1 MFFTIISRIA
11 LFCTN
16 QGITM
21 RLHRTLPQGNS
32 IEFATFFMN
41 RSLASRMLM
50 LGLPVLALVLLI
62 IFTATGSSIEGI
74 LDRAIARNAQ
84 LQSQAMRLALEQ
96 ALEETRNQLLILA
109 AGSMEQSEM
118 TNRLKF
124 RAKAGGLRYREL
136 AFEGLTPDKRYL
148 LVNSDGEIVNVPMR
162 QALASPTGPF
172 HGIAGEHRIG
182 HVSVAQPVEVTYSMV
197 PVKGGT
203 QNISLHVLRFSTPVQ
218 DADGS
223 FVGYLMLSLDLRELR
238 DIVSAYSAPNAPIA
252 AAGTDV
258 RVRTLFF
265 DRDGW
270 MLFQSEVPDAGL
282 PQRSLAT
289 DAVRAGFSGDFGRP
303 GFNTAFRPG
312 PEHLNYWNMV
322 SDVQDGKNGQIALAE
337 NTTLWSNSQMR
348 VERVSYVPVF
358 FSLISQEDSVVLG
371 GLAVLD
377 TSFTTTRTGV
387 QLMGIYIGAFV
398 GGTLLLGLSLWWLAR
413 QTSRSLNAITD
424 ELELRNTAGEDGN
437 LELPQMPREL
447 ERLRGGI
454 NTLLD
459 RLRHAAEAR
468 RQRAAEDDALALREP
483 VPDLPHPE
491 DLPVN
496 GLIGTSSTML
506 TLCDNVRK
514 ASQVMADVLVV
525 GETGTGK
532 ELVSEAIHRLSA
544 RSAGPFITINCGALD
559 ENLLMDTLFGHVKGA
574 FTEARAPRKG
584 AFLTAQGGTLMLD
597 EVGNAA
603 PKVQQAL
610 LRALSTRR
618 MRPLGSDED
627 VPFDTRIIAATNASL
642 IDDAQRGSFREDL
655 YYRLAVITI
664 NTPPLRDRKSD
675 IPSLTV
681 YFLSE
686 ALKAKARLKAE
697 AGVSAAALPSVMP
710 QISKGAMAKLM
721 DYDWPGNVR
730 ELKNTL
736 TRALTFCEGGILL
749 AEDIQLG
756 HAIQGAGE
764 AIQGEN
770 IATPVLDSRNPQ
782 ATPCDPGNC
791 STPPADSGARANGLP
806 DKWADRQ
813 PDQPAET
820 AGLQESSEFA
830 APGQL
835 PDPTIQQGDMLH
847 GLSAAEKLN
856 RRIIDAWPTIAAAGS
871 ISRQEYQTLAGKDI
885 SMRTAQYDLQLLVQQ
900 GLVRK
905 EGRGPAQRYV
915 VIGR

>member
-1 MFFTIISRIA
+1 
-11 LFCTN
+11 
-16 QGITM
+16 M

-32 IEFATFFMN
+32 LEFAAFFMN

-50 LGLPVLALVLLI
+50 MGLPVLSLVLLI
-62 IFTATGSSIEGI
+62 IFAVTGSSIENI

-84 LQSQAMRLALEQ
+84 LQSQAMCLALEKM
-96 ALEETRNQLLILA
+96 LEETRNELLILA
-109 AGSMEQSEM
+109 AGSMNQDDM
-118 TNRLKF
+118 LNRLKY
-124 RAKAGGLRYREL
+124 RARAEGVRYREV
-136 AFEGLTPDKRYL
+136 AFESPVPENRYL
-148 LVNSDGEIVNVPMR
+148 LINVGNEVINVPMQ
-162 QALASPTGPF
+162 QALASASSPF
-172 HGIAGEHRIG
+172 HTGSGDMRLG
-182 HVSVAQPVEVTYSMV
+182 YVSITQPLETTYPMV

-203 QNISLHVLRFSTPVQ
+203 RSVTMQVLRFTTAVY
-218 DADGS
+218 DDEARFIGH
-223 FVGYLMLSLDLRELR
+223 LMLSLDLRELR
-238 DIVSAYSAPNAPIA
+238 DIISEYSAPEAPIA
-252 AAGTDV
+252 SAAQSN
-258 RVRTLFF
+258 RIRTLFF
-265 DRDGW
+265 DRYGW
-270 MLFQSEVPDAGL
+270 MLFQSELPDSNLQQKNLG
-282 PQRSLAT
+282 T
-289 DAVRAGFSGDFGRP
+289 DAVRVGFTGDFGRP
-303 GFNTAFRPG
+303 GFATAFRPA
-312 PEHLNYWNMV
+312 PDFVNYWDMV
-322 SDVQDGKNGQIALAE
+322 SDVHDGRSGQLPLYQQQ
-337 NTTLWSNSQMR
+337 TLWSNNQMR
-348 VERVSYVPVF
+348 VERVSYAPITF
-358 FSLISQEDSVVLG
+358 RPMAEGEQEILG

-377 TSFTTTRTGV
+377 TSFTSTRTGL
-387 QLMGIYIGAFV
+387 QLMGIYSSAFA
-398 GGTLLLGLSLWWLAR
+398 GGLLLLGLSLWWLAR
-413 QTSRSLNAITD
+413 QTSRSLNAIAD
-424 ELELRNTAGEDGN
+424 ELEHRNAAGEDGN
-437 LELPQMPREL
+437 LELPQLPREL
-447 ERLRGGI
+447 ERLKGGI
-454 NTLLD
+454 NALLD

-468 RQRAAEDDALALREP
+468 RQRAAEDDALAQREP

-496 GLIGTSSTML
+496 GLIGTSPTML

-532 ELVSEAIHRLSA
+532 ELVSEAIHRLSS
-544 RSAGPFITINCGALD
+544 RSTGPFITINCGALD

-618 MRPLGSDED
+618 IRPLGSDED

-697 AGVSAAALPSVMP
+697 AGVSAAALPGAMP
-710 QISKGAMAKLM
+710 QISKGAMTKLM

-756 HAIQGAGE
+756 HAIQGSGE
-764 AIQGEN
+764 AIQNEN
-770 IATPVLDSRNPQ
+770 ATTPVQDSRNPQ
-782 ATPCDPGNC
+782 GSPCDQGNC
-791 STPPADSGARANGLP
+791 SAPLADAGAKANGLP
-806 DKWADRQ
+806 ARQSDKRADRQ

-820 AGLQESSEFA
+820 AGLQDESEVS
-830 APGQL
+830 APGQQ
-835 PDPTIQQGDMLH
+835 PDSTAQQGDLLR
-847 GLSAAEKLN
+847 GLNAAEKLN
-856 RRIIDAWPTIAAAGS
+856 RRIMDAWPTIAAAGS
-871 ISRQEYQTLAGKDI
+871 ISRQEYQSLAGKDI